1 MRAIVAGLVAFAL
14 VAGLAAASGAQAQSE
29 KQKRYA
35 KKTPRSQV
43 EDNSNGYAG
52 RRQNNGYTE
61 QLADKMRFGSSSWWE
76 QMRREGRLGGET
88 P

>member
-1 MRAIVAGLVAFAL
+1 MRTIAAGLVAFAL

-35 KKTPRSQV
+35 KKTPRGQV
-43 EDNSNGYAG
+43 DGTADGYAG

-61 QLADKMRFGSSSWWE
+61 YRVDNMRFGSSGWWE

>member
-1 MRAIVAGLVAFAL
+1 MRGIAAWLVACAL
-14 VAGLAAASGAQAQSE
+14 VAGLAAAASAQAQSE

-35 KKTPRSQV
+35 KQTPRSQV
-43 EDNSNGYAG
+43 EGKANVRPQNDANTEYRVDN
-52 RRQNNGYTE
+52 
-61 QLADKMRFGSSSWWE
+61 MRFGSSAWWE